1 MDIAWV
7 NITVGTS
14 NPVLSQLEVNLD
26 KLEADVKNTM
36 VVSVL
41 LQDADGTTQMD
52 GSVQGR
58 VAFGSQSSNF
68 TMHDDGAGNDEVA
81 NDGIYTATVT
91 TKPSAEQWATVEVW
105 ALDDDMSSNV
115 VKEQLSIHEASGIE
129 GVFGLLGSTGVTTF
143 AAAILILGLIGGL
156 YVLRSKRQLAADLEL
171 IESWGGG
178 IGAGQGFDL
187 GEDDTPPKL
196 PDMTAEA
203 PPAMSDFDEV

>member
-1 MDIAWV
+1 M
-7 NITVGTS
+7 
-14 NPVLSQLEVNLD
+14 LS
-26 KLEADVKNTM
+26 A
-36 VVSVL
+36 L
-41 LQDADGTTQMD
+41 LGL
-52 GSVQGR
+52 R
-58 VAFGSQSSNF
+58 
-68 TMHDDGAGNDEVA
+68 
-81 NDGIYTATVT
+81 
-91 TKPSAEQWATVEVW
+91 VW

-178 IGAGQGFDL
+178 IGTGQGFDL
-187 GEDDTPPKL
+187 GEDDTPPQL